1 MGLGAYA
8 AMFAAALA
16 IVLVG
21 SAAGPVEHA
30 AACVI
35 TAPAN
40 IAKSN
45 DPNQAG
51 AVATYGAP
59 STSGADCGTITCS
72 PASGSFFPVG
82 TTPVTCSSGGD
93 PGSRGTFQVTIN
105 DTQSPLIAAMLNV
118 TAVTEPGQKAALATF
133 TPPKATDNAPGVQ
146 VSCTHPTTA
155 LYPVGTTKVF
165 CTARDVAG
173 NTATTGFSV
182 IVTATPALV
191 TPTPI
196 APAVTASAPKLFFAQ
211 VRNGRLTY
219 VLSTAAAVKIDLAR
233 CLDAKCSKSKA
244 ATTLAQT
251 AAEGTNRMKLPA
263 RAGGKA
269 LPAGAYKVTLVATA
283 GSQVSAPL
291 VARYRVK

>member
-21 SAAGPVEHA
+21 GAAGPVEHA

-35 TAPAN
+35 TVSAN
-40 IAKSN
+40 VTKAN

-51 AVATYGAP
+51 AVVTYSAP
-59 STSGADCGTITCS
+59 STTGADCGTITCS

-82 TTPVTCSSGGD
+82 TTPATCSSSGD
-93 PGSRGTFQVTIN
+93 PGSRGTFQVTVN
-105 DTQSPLIAAMLNV
+105 DTQQPLIAAMLNV
-118 TAVTEPGQKAALATF
+118 TVATEPGQKAALATF

-146 VSCTHPTTA
+146 VSCSHPATA
-155 LYPVGTTKVF
+155 LYPVGTTKVT
-165 CTARDVAG
+165 CTARDAAG
-173 NTATTGFSV
+173 NGSASSFSV

-191 TPTPI
+191 TTAPI
-196 APAVTASAPKLFFAQ
+196 AAPPPPRLFFAQ

-244 ATTLAQT
+244 ATALAQT
-251 AAEGTNRMKLPA
+251 AAEGTNRVKLPA
-263 RAGGKA
+263 RAGGKK
-269 LPAGAYKVTLVATA
+269 LPGGAYKATLVATA

-291 VARYRVK
+291 VTRYRVK